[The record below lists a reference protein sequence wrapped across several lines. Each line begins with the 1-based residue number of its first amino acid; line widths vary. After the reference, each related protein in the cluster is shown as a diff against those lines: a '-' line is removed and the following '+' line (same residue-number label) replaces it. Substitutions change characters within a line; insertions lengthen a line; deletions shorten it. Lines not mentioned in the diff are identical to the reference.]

1 MTNPRSR
8 PQQTRGVLVGADVSR
23 RPDPDADDRDFG
35 RSQEGRERRTRA
47 RGVVSHLANKIDM
60 LGTTPNVD
68 YAGVVTADLMGYMIE
83 MRRVPMLRGCGEPR
97 PQYFN

>member
-1 MTNPRSR
+1 M
-8 PQQTRGVLVGADVSR
+8 
-23 RPDPDADDRDFG
+23 
-35 RSQEGRERRTRA
+35 
-47 RGVVSHLANKIDM
+47 SHLANKIDM